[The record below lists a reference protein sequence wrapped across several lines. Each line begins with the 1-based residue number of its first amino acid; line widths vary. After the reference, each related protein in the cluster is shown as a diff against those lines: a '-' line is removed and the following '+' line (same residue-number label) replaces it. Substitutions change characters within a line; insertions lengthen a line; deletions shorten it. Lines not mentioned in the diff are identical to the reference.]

1 MHAWWILRPCKI
13 KNTKGHI
20 WDDCFHRKCS
30 CVLWLGGTGVWGR
43 LYTMGGRGHRS
54 PKYEKKRHQK
64 LLRCGAGE
72 MAQSGKHLLCKHED
86 LSSILSTFKSW
97 AWQPYLISELLTQ
110 MRDLL
115 ASFWGT
121 HRRLTAGLHLHMC
134 TWTRIY
140 AHIYTLEKGL
150 RCIKTMWHVY
160 LC

>member
-1 MHAWWILRPCKI
+1 MRWLLSQEMFMRSVIRRYWGLGQAIYHGRAWTQKPQ
-13 KNTKGHI
+13 
-20 WDDCFHRKCS
+20 
-30 CVLWLGGTGVWGR
+30 VL
-43 LYTMGGRGHRS
+43 
-54 PKYEKKRHQK
+54 YEKKRHQK